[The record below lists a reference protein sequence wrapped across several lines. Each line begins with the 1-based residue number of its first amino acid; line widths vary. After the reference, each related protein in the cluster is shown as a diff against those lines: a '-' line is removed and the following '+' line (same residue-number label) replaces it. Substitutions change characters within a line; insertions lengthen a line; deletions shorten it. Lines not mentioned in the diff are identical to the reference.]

1 MFLGLHSLS
10 RLYSECLPRPLSPLT
25 VWQFLVI
32 FQDTPVTC
40 HLLHGVSLTGR
51 TSGPFSELPEAHSF
65 FFFSEAHSLP
75 SIILYCPRLFLRLT
89 PTSTGDK
96 SRRVAALD
104 AQCLTAAGPCVY

>member
-51 TSGPFSELPEAHSF
+51 TSGPFSELPEAHS
-65 FFFSEAHSLP
+65 LP